1 MRTEL
6 TRRRDSLRVCTW
18 QHAHEEAFSFSVLY
32 NEPKP
37 RKLRNLPQV
46 TRQEGR
52 SRNLRPSLFPK
63 PVQYTATGSIRKD
76 YQPHKSS
83 AVSQMRQQ
91 WGPFQSPFS
100 LSISRIVGWSIPPN
114 SVPSLWTGPGAI
126 SVYHPCILPNACI
139 TSQGIVSTHLCN
151 VPRLS

>member
-1 MRTEL
+1 MGFSLVVVSTGSSPCGVHASYWLASLAEHGLFAPEL
-6 TRRRDSLRVCTW
+6 QKPGSPALGHRLSR
-18 QHAHEEAFSFSVLY
+18 HEEAFSFSVLY

-114 SVPSLWTGPGAI
+114 SVPSL
-126 SVYHPCILPNACI
+126 
-139 TSQGIVSTHLCN
+139 
-151 VPRLS
+151 